1 MKECYVCNGLDRI
14 HFRLNLRTI
23 RLGYFVTMNVENL
36 FFSKINTVMGERES
50 LNFIKER
57 GK

>member
-1 MKECYVCNGLDRI
+1 MFAIAYIGFILE
-14 HFRLNLRTI
+14 LNLRTI
-23 RLGYFVTMNVENL
+23 RLGYFVTMNVGNL
-36 FFSKINTVMGERES
+36 SLSKINTVMGERES